1 MGKDIK
7 SKLQLENLA
16 FDKIEFLREGNSSNA
31 ELEMNIQSNIAKKN
45 DDEMYRVTL
54 VVTGVKEKE
63 YSFEIRLTGFFSF
76 RTEMELTDEEK
87 REIISKNTVAIL
99 MPYMRSEISLLT
111 AQPGMECVVLPLVN
125 TGKMF
130 EQ

>member
-1 MGKDIK
+1 MGKEIK

-16 FDKIEFLREGNSSNA
+16 FDKIEFLREGTSSDA
-31 ELEMNIQSNIAKKN
+31 ELEMKIQSNIAKKN

-54 VVTGVKEKE
+54 IVTGVKEKE

-76 RTEMELTDEEK
+76 QTDTELTDKEK
-87 REIISKNTVAIL
+87 QEIISKNTVAIL

-130 EQ
+130 E